1 MRNIFQHNWCSQQ
14 WEIGAQASNYGA
26 SQKYK
31 SLLPKTNQ
39 TSNIGSL
46 PIKCFIQNYISGY
59 LKISTFQK
67 SGHAWAK
74 NGNSN
79 HCNCCG
85 ICGKDLPHENRCS
98 KSPNYYSPL
107 HFCIWRISYHFLG
120 VHVAGKYDFHCHS
133 TKQHWLRKY
142 PNDWGCN
149 KRIRSYQLFSQ
160 FLSLLC
166 YQWRNSSIIDQKF

>member
-1 MRNIFQHNWCSQQ
+1 MEHLKNIK
-14 WEIGAQASNYGA
+14 ASFRRQIKRPILDRFPSSA
-26 SQKYK
+26 S
-31 SLLPKTNQ
+31 SKT
-39 TSNIGSL
+39 
-46 PIKCFIQNYISGY
+46 
-59 LKISTFQK
+59 TFQ
-67 SGHAWAK
+67 
-74 NGNSN
+74 
-79 HCNCCG
+79 
-85 ICGKDLPHENRCS
+85 DTS
-98 KSPNYYSPL
+98 KFLRFKKVVMPEQKMAILIIAIAVVFVVRTYLMKTDVVNLQTIIRSPL